1 MRGELGL
8 TRVVGRQR
16 RRVLG
21 DAVAH
26 LEGEVRR
33 RRTDQLR
40 EDVLGRD
47 VVDVL

>member
-1 MRGELGL
+1 MGGELGL
-8 TRVVGRQR
+8 AGVVGRQR

-21 DAVAH
+21 DAVTH

-33 RRTDQLR
+33 RRADELR